1 VIATPL
7 QIDCTIRVR
16 LTGLMVARN
25 RTYSVHVA
33 AQTTLVPTLNRTITI
48 VGV

>member
-1 VIATPL
+1 LRP

-16 LTGLMVARN
+16 PFLTVARN

-33 AQTTLVPTLNRTITI
+33 AQTTLIPTLNRMITI
-48 VGV
+48 VAV